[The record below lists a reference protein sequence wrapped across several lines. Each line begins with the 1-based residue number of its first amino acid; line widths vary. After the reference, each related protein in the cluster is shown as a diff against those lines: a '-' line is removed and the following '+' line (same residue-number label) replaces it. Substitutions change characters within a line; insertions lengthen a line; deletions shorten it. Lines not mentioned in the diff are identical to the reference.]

1 MPWPIEWLECDSARI
16 DITITKGA
24 TKYIKYQF
32 LDGNKNPIDMSLF
45 AGKAQVRDDSRNLLT
60 EFIVTLDSDGWIIL
74 ELTPE
79 QTNSLTVDPQ
89 ADKSI
94 IGRYDVLITDNVGRK
109 ISPFWGT
116 VSLDYLETEV

>member
-79 QTNSLTVDPQ
+79 QTNSLTVDPP

-94 IGRYDVLITDNVGRK
+94 IGRYDVLITDNAGRK
-109 ISPFWGT
+109 ISPYWGN